1 MDTFRILMVLPS
13 VFTRGWDHFGRK
25 IGPPGGG
32 PETPF
37 LGSGGYPPTPPPP
50 PPGGGPP
57 PPPPLGGAPPG
68 GAPTPPRGGSPPP
81 PPCPGG
87 GVPPPPPGGG
97 RPAGGVPGP
106 PRGGYPPLPRGG
118 ETPAKKDPPL
128 GYPKFMHKFMTQ
140 IRVKKLRKG
149 KRVID
154 FLHTLPYLVS
164 VDYYVEN
171 YTYHSDVFSSSSF
184 IFLSSEISD

>member
-37 LGSGGYPPTPPPP
+37 LGSGGGPPTPPSPP
-50 PPGGGPP
+50 PRGGAAPPPLPAPPGADPPRPPGGGGPPGGGPGP
-57 PPPPLGGAPPG
+57 PP
-68 GAPTPPRGGSPPP
+68 
-81 PPCPGG
+81 G
-87 GVPPPPPGGG
+87 GVPPPPE
-97 RPAGGVPGP
+97 
-106 PRGGYPPLPRGG
+106 GG

-140 IRVKKLRKG
+140 IRGKKLREG

>member
-57 PPPPLGGAPPG
+57 PPPPPRGA
-68 GAPTPPRGGSPPP
+68 PPRGGPGPPP
-81 PPCPGG
+81 G
-87 GVPPPPPGGG
+87 GVPPPPE
-97 RPAGGVPGP
+97 
-106 PRGGYPPLPRGG
+106 GG

-128 GYPKFMHKFMTQ
+128 GYPFFATKF
-140 IRVKKLRKG
+140 V
-149 KRVID
+149 
-154 FLHTLPYLVS
+154 
-164 VDYYVEN
+164 
-171 YTYHSDVFSSSSF
+171 
-184 IFLSSEISD
+184 

>member
-37 LGSGGYPPTPPPP
+37 LGSGGYPPTPPPRP
-50 PPGGGPP
+50 P
-57 PPPPLGGAPPG
+57 
-68 GAPTPPRGGSPPP
+68 
-81 PPCPGG
+81 G
-87 GVPPPPPGGG
+87 GVPPPPPRVGGAPPGGG
-97 RPAGGVPGP
+97 PGPPPGGVPP
-106 PRGGYPPLPRGG
+106 PPEGG

-140 IRVKKLRKG
+140 IRVKKLREG

>member
-25 IGPPGGG
+25 MTPPGGG
-32 PETPF
+32 PENPLF
-37 LGSGGYPPTPPPP
+37 GVPGDPPHPPREGGRGGTPPSPP
-50 PPGGGPP
+50 CGGRPPGGGPGP
-57 PPPPLGGAPPG
+57 PP
-68 GAPTPPRGGSPPP
+68 
-81 PPCPGG
+81 
-87 GVPPPPPGGG
+87 
-97 RPAGGVPGP
+97 
-106 PRGGYPPLPRGG
+106 GGYPPLPRGG

-128 GYPKFMHKFMTQ
+128 GYPKFMYKFMTQ
-140 IRVKKLRKG
+140 IRVKKLREG

>member
-25 IGPPGGG
+25 MTPQGGVPKTPFSGFRGTPPTPPGRGG
-32 PETPF
+32 
-37 LGSGGYPPTPPPP
+37 GGGTPPPP
-50 PPGGGPP
+50 PV
-57 PPPPLGGAPPG
+57 GGAPPG
-68 GAPTPPRGGSPPP
+68 GGPAPPPRGGP
-81 PPCPGG
+81 
-87 GVPPPPPGGG
+87 
-97 RPAGGVPGP
+97 
-106 PRGGYPPLPRGG
+106 PPLPRGG
-118 ETPAKKDPPL
+118 KPRPKRTPPWVPL
-128 GYPKFMHKFMTQ
+128 FCNQ
-140 IRVKKLRKG
+140 IRVKKLREG

>member
-25 IGPPGGG
+25 MTPPRGGSRK
-32 PETPF
+32 PTF
-37 LGSGGYPPTPPPP
+37 RGSGGPPPP
-50 PPGGGPP
+50 PPGGGEGGYPP
-57 PPPPLGGAPPG
+57 SPPCGGRPPG
-68 GAPTPPRGGSPPP
+68 GG
-81 PPCPGG
+81 PG
-87 GVPPPPPGGG
+87 PPPGG
-97 RPAGGVPGP
+97 V
-106 PRGGYPPLPRGG
+106 PPLPRGG

-140 IRVKKLRKG
+140 IRVKKLREG

>member
-1 MDTFRILMVLPS
+1 MT
-13 VFTRGWDHFGRK
+13 
-25 IGPPGGG
+25 PPGGG
-32 PETPF
+32 PENPF
-37 LGSGGYPPTPPPP
+37 FGVPGDPPHPPREGGRGGTPPSPP
-50 PPGGGPP
+50 CGGRPPGGGPGP
-57 PPPPLGGAPPG
+57 PP
-68 GAPTPPRGGSPPP
+68 
-81 PPCPGG
+81 G
-87 GVPPPPPGGG
+87 GVPPPPE
-97 RPAGGVPGP
+97 
-106 PRGGYPPLPRGG
+106 GG

-140 IRVKKLRKG
+140 IRVKKLREG

>member
-57 PPPPLGGAPPG
+57 PS
-68 GAPTPPRGGSPPP
+68 RGGGN
-81 PPCPGG
+81 PGQKG
-87 GVPPPPPGGG
+87 PPPG
-97 RPAGGVPGP
+97 VP
-106 PRGGYPPLPRGG
+106 L
-118 ETPAKKDPPL
+118 
-128 GYPKFMHKFMTQ
+128 FCNQ
-140 IRVKKLRKG
+140 IRVKKLREG

>member
-1 MDTFRILMVLPS
+1 MTP
-13 VFTRGWDHFGRK
+13 G
-25 IGPPGGG
+25 GGG

-37 LGSGGYPPTPPPP
+37 LGSRGDPPHPPREGGRGGTPPEGGAAPPPGGYPPTPPGGGTPP
-50 PPGGGPP
+50 SPGGGKPRP
-57 PPPPLGGAPPG
+57 KR
-68 GAPTPPRGGSPPP
+68 TPPW
-81 PPCPGG
+81 
-87 GVPPPPPGGG
+87 VPFSGN
-97 RPAGGVPGP
+97 
-106 PRGGYPPLPRGG
+106 
-118 ETPAKKDPPL
+118 
-128 GYPKFMHKFMTQ
+128 Q
-140 IRVKKLRKG
+140 IRVKKLREG

>member
-37 LGSGGYPPTPPPP
+37 LGSGGSPPPPPPP
-50 PPGGGPP
+50 PPGG
-57 PPPPLGGAPPG
+57 
-68 GAPTPPRGGSPPP
+68 
-81 PPCPGG
+81 
-87 GVPPPPPGGG
+87 VPPPPPRVGGAP
-97 RPAGGVPGP
+97 RGGVPDP

-118 ETPAKKDPPL
+118 GTPAKKDPPL

-140 IRVKKLRKG
+140 IRVKKLREG

>member
-37 LGSGGYPPTPPPP
+37 FGSGGYPPPP
-50 PPGGGPP
+50 PPGP
-57 PPPPLGGAPPG
+57 PPG
-68 GAPTPPRGGSPPP
+68 GAH
-81 PPCPGG
+81 
-87 GVPPPPPGGG
+87 
-97 RPAGGVPGP
+97 P

-118 ETPAKKDPPL
+118 KPRPKRTPPW
-128 GYPKFMHKFMTQ
+128 GTHFGNQ
-140 IRVKKLRKG
+140 IRVKKLREG

>member
-25 IGPPGGG
+25 IGPPGGV

-37 LGSGGYPPTPPPP
+37 LGSGGYPPTPPSP
-50 PPGGGPP
+50 PPGGYPAPPSRGGGNPGQKGPP
-57 PPPPLGGAPPG
+57 P
-68 GAPTPPRGGSPPP
+68 
-81 PPCPGG
+81 
-87 GVPPPPPGGG
+87 GVP
-97 RPAGGVPGP
+97 
-106 PRGGYPPLPRGG
+106 L
-118 ETPAKKDPPL
+118 
-128 GYPKFMHKFMTQ
+128 FCNQ
-140 IRVKKLRKG
+140 IRVKKLREG

>member
-25 IGPPGGG
+25 MTPPGGG
-32 PETPF
+32 PENPLF
-37 LGSGGYPPTPPPP
+37 GVPGDPPHPPREGGRGGTPPLPP
-50 PPGGGPP
+50 VW
-57 PPPPLGGAPPG
+57 GAPPG
-68 GAPTPPRGGSPPP
+68 GGSRTP
-81 PPCPGG
+81 PGG
-87 GVPPPPPGGG
+87 GTPPPEGGGNPGQKGPPPGG
-97 RPAGGVPGP
+97 
-106 PRGGYPPLPRGG
+106 PL
-118 ETPAKKDPPL
+118 
-128 GYPKFMHKFMTQ
+128 FCNQ
-140 IRVKKLRKG
+140 IRVKKLREG

-184 IFLSSEISD
+184 IFLFL

>member
-37 LGSGGYPPTPPPP
+37 LGSGGYPPTAPPPP
-50 PPGGGPP
+50 PRGGGNPGQKGPP
-57 PPPPLGGAPPG
+57 P
-68 GAPTPPRGGSPPP
+68 
-81 PPCPGG
+81 
-87 GVPPPPPGGG
+87 GVP
-97 RPAGGVPGP
+97 
-106 PRGGYPPLPRGG
+106 L
-118 ETPAKKDPPL
+118 
-128 GYPKFMHKFMTQ
+128 FCNQ
-140 IRVKKLRKG
+140 IRVKKLREG

>member
-25 IGPPGGG
+25 ITPPGGG
-32 PETPF
+32 PENPLF
-37 LGSGGYPPTPPPP
+37 GVPGDPPH
-50 PPGGGPP
+50 
-57 PPPPLGGAPPG
+57 
-68 GAPTPPRGGSPPP
+68 PPRA
-81 PPCPGG
+81 G
-87 GVPPPPPGGG
+87 GVPPPPE
-97 RPAGGVPGP
+97 
-106 PRGGYPPLPRGG
+106 GG

-140 IRVKKLRKG
+140 IRVKKLREG